1 MTMLAVQPIYG
12 WGWWTRTGQT
22 FDVPE
27 PFELDALIL
36 PGHAGAWVG
45 LCQSDG
51 RHPLSGLWIALSPRA
66 DQEMNLLALQERPAD
81 TGVFDRAEVGAEVV
95 GYAEIRDLTVLTK
108 GG

>member
-1 MTMLAVQPIYG
+1 MTLLAVQPIYG
-12 WGWWTRTGQT
+12 WGWWTKGGQV

-27 PFELDALIL
+27 PFELDASVL

-45 LCQSDG
+45 LCQPNG
-51 RHPLSGLWIALSPRA
+51 RHPLSGLWIALSPRD
-66 DQEMNLLALQERPAD
+66 DQATNLLALQERPAD
-81 TGVFDRAEVGAEVV
+81 TGVFDRAEVAGEVV